1 MVPKRYTSINVQRVL
16 RRVKEGRN
24 GRPRPLALLVTILR
38 GVEAKEAAT
47 VLSEIHSAPDKDI
60 PQELW
65 ERGRPDGVGPSARAT
80 WMSCRS
86 GRGGGGVFQERPDR
100 GRWLVDDR

>member
-1 MVPKRYTSINVQRVL
+1 MRVL
-16 RRVKEGRN
+16 ITGVALAITTSQMAWAGTISQKEADR
-24 GRPRPLALLVTILR
+24 I
-38 GVEAKEAAT
+38 KEAAT

-86 GRGGGGVFQERPDR
+86 ERGGGGVFQERPDR